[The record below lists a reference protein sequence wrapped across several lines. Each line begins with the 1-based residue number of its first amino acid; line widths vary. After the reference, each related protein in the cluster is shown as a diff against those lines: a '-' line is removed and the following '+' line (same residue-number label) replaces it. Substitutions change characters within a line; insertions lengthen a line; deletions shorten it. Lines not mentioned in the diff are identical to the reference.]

1 MLVATAESKFG
12 GIDVLVN
19 NGDIFTVDQAE
30 ATSLER
36 WNRILAIN
44 LTAAF
49 LAMRQ
54 VLPGMKARRFGRIV
68 NIASALGLVG
78 QMICSAYAASK
89 HGIVGVTRSV
99 ALETAEH
106 GITVNA
112 VCPGYVRT
120 PLVESEI
127 MAMAASRGISEAAA
141 AAEIILASKKFQEVD
156 IKRPSG
162 QWQKG
167 YIIKRYK
174 FDNLPSMILVHYM
187 GQLLMDDEF
196 IPESKESERIRPR
209 TKESYIGDVG
219 ISDQTSDSL
228 ESFYTESMMSN
239 YDIEAKT
246 AATAATSPP
255 PTDHITAPELP
266 TTPNKVE
273 DEIKAI
279 NTLYEKHDKKAEKV
293 QKIIDLK
300 KSFNAKI
307 KSLATLLLDMYK
319 KSLESYATWK
329 KHNPRYQKV
338 TKRNLYSH

>member
-141 AAEIILASKKFQEVD
+141 AAEIVADAHPTGRFVTPAEIGALVAFLAS
-156 IKRPSG
+156 
-162 QWQKG
+162 
-167 YIIKRYK
+167 
-174 FDNLPSMILVHYM
+174 
-187 GQLLMDDEF
+187 
-196 IPESKESERIRPR
+196 ESAASI
-209 TKESYIGDVG
+209 TGAALAIDGG
-219 ISDQTSDSL
+219 W
-228 ESFYTESMMSN
+228 
-239 YDIEAKT
+239 T
-246 AATAATSPP
+246 A
-255 PTDHITAPELP
+255 
-266 TTPNKVE
+266 
-273 DEIKAI
+273 
-279 NTLYEKHDKKAEKV
+279 
-293 QKIIDLK
+293 
-300 KSFNAKI
+300 
-307 KSLATLLLDMYK
+307 
-319 KSLESYATWK
+319 
-329 KHNPRYQKV
+329 R
-338 TKRNLYSH
+338 